1 MKSQTAERKGI
12 DNTPNEKVLAKMR
25 IVGKKVFDKMRE
37 HFGVPVGVSSFY
49 RSPEL
54 NKAIGGAKN
63 SQHVKGEAIDIDAD
77 MFGGVTNKQIFDYI
91 RKNLDFDQLI
101 SEFGTEKKPAWIH
114 VSYATKNRKQVLRAE
129 KVNGKTVYKTIK

>member
-49 RSPEL
+49 RSPKL

-101 SEFGTEKKPAWIH
+101 SEFGTEQNPAWIH
-114 VSYATKNRKQVLRAE
+114 VSYTTKNRKQILRAE